1 MDFERFGLA
10 ARAAMKDAETLTRNH
25 QQEAIRTEHLLL
37 AITVQNRNLACE
49 ILRRLRI
56 DLVQLAHRLRAEIMR
71 FGRSTSDAAPYIA
84 IQLEDVLQDAHR
96 IAKRQGSERV
106 ETDHILMAASAS
118 AASHA
123 RIILSSLNAR
133 YEGIMQTATEL
144 RASRGGDDAFSA
156 DAAAPP
162 ARDARDTR
170 DARDARD
177 AQSLANRD
185 AQSPRD
191 TRDTRA
197 GTGQP
202 LAGQPLAGQ
211 PLTEPTLN
219 MAELEKF
226 GINLTRQ
233 AAQGELDPVMGRD
246 QELRRVLQ
254 VLSRRHRN
262 NPLLIGEPGVGK
274 TAIVSALA
282 QAIAQ
287 GNVPQRFKG
296 TQVISLDSSAL
307 VAGARLRGMLEERLK
322 AIFDEVIKSKGK
334 VILYVDD
341 VRGTL
346 AASDAGVDVSS
357 SLKPALT
364 RGQVQVIATCTTQE
378 YRQVIEKDRTLERS
392 LQVISVGEP
401 SFDQTVAI
409 VRSIKRKYE
418 RFHGIEIRDEALIS
432 AVKLTSRYVT
442 DRLQPDK
449 AIDCIDEAASR
460 LRLQIDS
467 LPDALHQLESKLSN
481 ITREAATLER
491 ERDADSVALREKML
505 ADIEDTRRRLDDAR
519 ARWEQEKQALAA
531 IADLKA
537 KLEQVEGEL
546 DEAQRHG
553 DTRRAA
559 DLRYYGD
566 GSLKRLQDRLEVE
579 QQRLAGLSQGGASRD
594 QVNTSLIADVI
605 ADWTGV
611 PVNKMMSS
619 ERERLR
625 HIETELSARVVGQEH
640 AVQQIAN
647 AVRRSRAGLQDPN
660 RPIGSFV
667 FLGPTGVGKTEL
679 AKALA
684 DYLFDDERAIVR
696 LDMSEFMEKNSVNRL
711 TGPPPGYVGFEEGGE
726 LTEAVRARPYSVVLF
741 DEIEK
746 AHPDVFNVL
755 LQLLDD
761 GRLTDSK
768 GRTVDFTNTVVILT
782 SNLGSRHILDLLR
795 TDPGLMKQ
803 RVMESLEKHFR
814 PEFLARIDA
823 KIIFNALTRENAA
836 QILQLQLNRVRKLL
850 VERKLKLDLTPEAV
864 EWLVEQGFHPEYGA
878 RPIKRALLEH
888 IQDPLSFEM
897 VSREFAPNETIK
909 VELSPEK
916 DRLVFLGGT
925 VVNSGSDARASEGP
939 PAA

>member
-1 MDFERFGLA
+1 MNLERFGLT
-10 ARAAMKDAETLTRNH
+10 ARAAFQDAETLTRNH

-37 AITVQNRNLACE
+37 AVVVQNRNLACE
-49 ILRRLRI
+49 VLRRLRV

-71 FGRSTSDAAPYIA
+71 FGRSTSDAPPYIA
-84 IQLEDVLQDAHR
+84 IQLEDVLQDAQR
-96 IAKRQGSERV
+96 IAKRQGTNRV
-106 ETDHILMAASAS
+106 ETDHILLAASAS

-133 YEGIMQTATEL
+133 YDGILQAATEL
-144 RASRGGDDAFSA
+144 RAARGGDDAFSA
-156 DAAAPP
+156 DAPAPSQAAPAQAPP
-162 ARDARDTR
+162 AGAGGASGGGAAPAPQR
-170 DARDARD
+170 
-177 AQSLANRD
+177 AQGA
-185 AQSPRD
+185 A
-191 TRDTRA
+191 
-197 GTGQP
+197 P
-202 LAGQPLAGQ
+202 LALS
-211 PLTEPTLN
+211 
-219 MAELEKF
+219 ELERF

-233 AAQGELDPVMGRD
+233 AAAGELDPVMGRD

-262 NPLLIGEPGVGK
+262 NPLLVGEPGVGK

-287 GNVPQRFKG
+287 GDVPQRFKG
-296 TQVISLDSSAL
+296 AQVISLDSASL

-322 AIFDEVIKSKGK
+322 AIFDEVIKAQGK

-346 AASDAGVDVSS
+346 SPSDNGVDVSS
-357 SLKPALT
+357 SLKPALS

-378 YRQVIEKDRTLERS
+378 FRQVIEKDRTLERS
-392 LQVISVGEP
+392 LQVISVAEP
-401 SFDQTVAI
+401 SYDQTVAI
-409 VRSIKRKYE
+409 VRSLKRKYE

-432 AVKLTSRYVT
+432 AVKLTTRYVT

-467 LPDALHQLESKLSN
+467 HPDALHQLESRLSN
-481 ITREAATLER
+481 LTREAATLER
-491 ERDADSVALREKML
+491 ERDADSQALREKML
-505 ADIEDTRRRLDDAR
+505 ADIEETRRTLEDAR
-519 ARWEQEKQALAA
+519 ARWEQEKQALSA
-531 IADLKA
+531 IADLKG
-537 KLEQVEGEL
+537 KIEQVEGDIE
-546 DEAQRHG
+546 EAQRHG

-566 GSLKRLQDRLEVE
+566 HSLKRLQDRLEAE
-579 QQRLAGLSQGGASRD
+579 QQRLGALTQSAASASRD
-594 QVNTSLIADVI
+594 QVGASLVADVI

-611 PVNKMMSS
+611 PVNRMMSS

-625 HIETELSARVVGQEH
+625 HIEAELAARVVGQDH

-684 DYLFDDERAIVR
+684 DYLFDSERAIVR

-726 LTEAVRARPYSVVLF
+726 LTEAVRARPYAVVLF

-782 SNLGSRHILDLLR
+782 SNLGSRHILELLR
-795 TDPGLMKQ
+795 TDPALMRE
-803 RVMESLEKHFR
+803 RVMESLERHFR

-823 KIIFNALTRENAA
+823 KIIFNALSRENAA

-850 VERKLKLDLTPEAV
+850 SDRKLKLDLTAEAT

-888 IQDPLSFEM
+888 IQDPMSFEM
-897 VSREFAPNETIK
+897 VSREFAPNETIR
-909 VELSPEK
+909 VELAPEK
-916 DRLVFLGGT
+916 DRLLFLGGT
-925 VVNSGSDARASEGP
+925 LVAG
-939 PAA
+939 AAQAQT